1 MNFKKFRDIGDSE
14 PRAWI
19 ASVGTKF
26 TTEEYDEDELP
37 VPYCDEEE
45 EEDEE
50 DEELVEENETETETE
65 TESVS
70 SVSTNPLKRSFRRS
84 TPTTVS
90 IVLQEE
96 YDFRDE

>member
-26 TTEEYDEDELP
+26 TAEEDDEDELP
-37 VPYCDEEE
+37 VPYCDEEVE
-45 EEDEE
+45 EESE
-50 DEELVEENETETETE
+50 DEELVEENETETETD
-65 TESVS
+65 SVS
-70 SVSTNPLKRSFRRS
+70 SVSTNPLKRCFRRS

-96 YDFRDE
+96 LDFREE